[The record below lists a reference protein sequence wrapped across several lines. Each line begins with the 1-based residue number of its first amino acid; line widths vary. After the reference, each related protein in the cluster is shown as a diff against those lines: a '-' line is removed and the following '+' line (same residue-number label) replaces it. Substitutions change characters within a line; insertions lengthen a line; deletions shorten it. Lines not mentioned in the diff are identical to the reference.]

1 MRVLVLNAGSSS
13 VKVSVVD
20 DAGQRTFDRD
30 LAHHPSQLPAE
41 ELQRLAADHGPI
53 DAVGHRIVHGGDGF
67 GGPVQVDD
75 KVLAQI
81 EALTPL
87 APLHQPAGVAGIRA
101 AMKALPA
108 VVNVA
113 CFDTAFHRSLPEA
126 AATYALPADWRSRF
140 GLRRYGFHGLSHAW
154 AWRRAVALLS
164 RNGRDGPVEEDG
176 RNGRD
181 GAVRRDGPVEDLR
194 IDRDRPVEDLRIVTC
209 HLGGGSSLCA
219 IRGGRSQDT
228 TMGFTPLEG
237 LVMETRSGSV
247 DPGLVLWLIQ
257 QGGLS
262 PAEVNDGLEHN
273 AGLAA
278 LSGTSGDMQEVMAA
292 VANVGNRRAALALEV
307 WLHRLV
313 REIGAMVGALGG
325 LDVLVFTGGIGEH
338 APDLRARAA
347 ARLAYLG
354 VALDQERNAAA
365 QDDTDISA
373 LESSCATCVVKAGE
387 DLEIALE
394 VRAHLEPRA

>member
-30 LAHHPSQLPAE
+30 FAHHPSQLPAE
-41 ELQRLAADHGPI
+41 DLQRLAADHGPI

-67 GGPVQVDD
+67 DGPVQVDD

-81 EALTPL
+81 EALTPM

-101 AMKALPA
+101 AMRALPG

-140 GLRRYGFHGLSHAW
+140 RLRRYGFHGLSHAW
-154 AWRRAVALLS
+154 ASRRAVALLS
-164 RNGRDGPVEEDG
+164 RTGRDGE
-176 RNGRD
+176 
-181 GAVRRDGPVEDLR
+181 ARRDGREGT
-194 IDRDRPVEDLRIVTC
+194 VEDLRIVTC

-262 PAEVNDGLEHN
+262 PAEVNDGLEHQ
-273 AGLAA
+273 AGLAG

-292 VANVGNRRAALALEV
+292 AANVGDRRAGLALDV
-307 WLHRLV
+307 WIHRLV
-313 REIGAMVGALGG
+313 REIGAMVGVLGG

-338 APDLRARAA
+338 APDLRARVA

-365 QDDTDISA
+365 RDDTDISA
-373 LESSCATCVVKAGE
+373 LESSGATCVVKAGE

-394 VRAHLEPRA
+394 VRAHLKPTA